1 MHIIR
6 FHLYCVSMCPMIP
19 VVPLANDVDIK
30 ANIPLCAVCILCIL
44 YVVIRLQD
52 CSVSRRI
59 VEKS

>member
-44 YVVIRLQD
+44 YVVIRTD
-52 CSVSRRI
+52 CRTVLCPA
-59 VEKS
+59 EL